1 MQRQCNKVIP
11 RLLIP
16 AMLGLMI
23 SSCATTPKIYTNQ
36 DPAADFTSYRTYAFD
51 DPLGTDKS
59 GYSSLLSQYLK
70 NAVNREM
77 EMRGYTLAENPD
89 LIVNF
94 YVHTQ
99 EKIKTTQT
107 PTTTGGYYGYRG
119 SRYGTWGGYPSYE
132 TRVTQHTEGTINV
145 DLVDRARGQLVWES
159 ELVGRVTEEVREN
172 LESAIDQAI
181 TEIFTKYP
189 YRVTP

>member
-1 MQRQCNKVIP
+1 MQKQFNKIIF

-16 AMLGLMI
+16 VILGLMI
-23 SSCATTPKIYTNQ
+23 SSCATTPKVYTNQ
-36 DPAADFTSYRTYAFD
+36 DPAADFTGYRTYAFD

-70 NAVNREM
+70 TAVSREM
-77 EMRGYTLAENPD
+77 ESRGYALADDPD

-99 EKIKTTQT
+99 EKIQTTQT
-107 PTTTGGYYGYRG
+107 PTTGGSYYGYRG
-119 SRYGTWGGYPSYE
+119 SRYGTWGGYTSYE

-145 DLVDRARGQLVWES
+145 DLVDKKRGQLVWES
-159 ELVGRVTEEVREN
+159 ELVGRVTDKVREN
-172 LESAIDQAI
+172 LESTVDQAI
-181 TEIFTKYP
+181 AEIFVNYP
-189 YRVTP
+189 YRMTP

>member
-1 MQRQCNKVIP
+1 
-11 RLLIP
+11 
-16 AMLGLMI
+16 
-23 SSCATTPKIYTNQ
+23 
-36 DPAADFTSYRTYAFD
+36 
-51 DPLGTDKS
+51 
-59 GYSSLLSQYLK
+59 
-70 NAVNREM
+70 
-77 EMRGYTLAENPD
+77 MRGYTLADNPD